1 MFGIG
6 VSGKGELRAD
16 KWVYLRLCSRFHPHV
31 LSSGQIMVDGQMID
45 AKGEAMFVAAIQG
58 LRPDAVAARWNFAFF
73 TTTQGSE
80 DERLGSVRAIQMEF
94 ETPDNYGA
102 KGAKS
107 GRVKCNIGCV
117 YSSKLGQPLVVCSQT
132 GPDAAVQAYKAMN
145 VAGEK
150 NVSSTGEVC
159 LATHT
164 STARDE
170 ETGYDGPTGLKFEW
184 QGAQIGEPT
193 KQVKASLE
201 VATSLEEGKGG
212 LIEKVR
218 KNRTAWLR
226 KTEGLTDQIC
236 VQVNVLNEIPYL
248 VRKALSSIT
257 GTKPYIFQV
266 SQDSF
271 FACSISFEF

>member
-1 MFGIG
+1 MMLMSVDLPRFF
-6 VSGKGELRAD
+6 LFR
-16 KWVYLRLCSRFHPHV
+16 SRFHPHV

-102 KGAKS
+102 KGPKS
-107 GRVKCNIGCV
+107 GRVKCNIGCI

-132 GPDAAVQAYKAMN
+132 GPDAAVQAYKSLNPA
-145 VAGEK
+145 ASE
-150 NVSSTGEVC
+150 SGEVC
-159 LATHT
+159 LATHV

-170 ETGYDGPTGLKFEW
+170 ETGYDGPTALKFEW

-193 KQVKASLE
+193 KQVKATLE

-212 LIEKVR
+212 LIEKVGR
-218 KNRTAWLR
+218 VGWL
-226 KTEGLTDQIC
+226 C
-236 VQVNVLNEIPYL
+236 
-248 VRKALSSIT
+248 
-257 GTKPYIFQV
+257 
-266 SQDSF
+266 
-271 FACSISFEF
+271 